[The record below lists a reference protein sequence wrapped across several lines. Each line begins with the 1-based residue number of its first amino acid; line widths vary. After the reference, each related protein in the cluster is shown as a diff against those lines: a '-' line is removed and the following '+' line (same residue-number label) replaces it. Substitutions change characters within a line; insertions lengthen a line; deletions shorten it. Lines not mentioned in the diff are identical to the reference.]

1 MSFPLLFIFVEVEAC
16 ASADND
22 GPNFCA
28 PVTENLRCGDSGGDS
43 GGVLGLRNSGSLP
56 ASDPVAL
63 LD

>member
-1 MSFPLLFIFVEVEAC
+1 MM
-16 ASADND
+16 
-22 GPNFCA
+22 GRNFCA
-28 PVTENLRCGDSGGDS
+28 PVTENLRCGDS

>member
-1 MSFPLLFIFVEVEAC
+1 MM
-16 ASADND
+16 
-22 GPNFCA
+22 GRNFCA